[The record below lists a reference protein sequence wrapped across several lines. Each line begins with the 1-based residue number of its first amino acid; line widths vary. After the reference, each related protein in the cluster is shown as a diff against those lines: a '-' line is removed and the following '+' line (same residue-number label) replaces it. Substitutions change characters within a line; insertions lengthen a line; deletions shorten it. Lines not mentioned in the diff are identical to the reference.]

1 AMAEYHN
8 GAQDYVRRLGL
19 GGVAGINYDF
29 RPWRRVTMFGG
40 VDLGYMVLPGVENDL
55 TNGIENSKGHPILEI
70 KIGASVKL

>member
-1 AMAEYHN
+1 
-8 GAQDYVRRLGL
+8 
-19 GGVAGINYDF
+19 
-29 RPWRRVTMFGG
+29 